1 MCRRPLVGCKLPR
14 KVLQNC
20 FKQQRFDLDEEATFN
35 LDKKLLNFKNYFIKF
50 LTLLDEHSDF
60 DGSTTTSEP
69 AVNTA
74 NIGLRRDST
83 EKSIKKVL
91 TKGDN
96 NTDGIG
102 TSNEDDMFKDEE
114 IQKKSISILFLQ
126 VILIKQ
132 IRSQFIKKISYSK
145 ELLVKHFSILK

>member
-1 MCRRPLVGCKLPR
+1 M
-14 KVLQNC
+14 
-20 FKQQRFDLDEEATFN
+20 
-35 LDKKLLNFKNYFIKF
+35 NFKNYFIKF

-60 DGSTTTSEP
+60 DGSTITSEP

-74 NIGLRRDST
+74 NIGLRWDST

-114 IQKKSISILFLQ
+114 IQKKSISILFL
-126 VILIKQ
+126 
-132 IRSQFIKKISYSK
+132 
-145 ELLVKHFSILK
+145 